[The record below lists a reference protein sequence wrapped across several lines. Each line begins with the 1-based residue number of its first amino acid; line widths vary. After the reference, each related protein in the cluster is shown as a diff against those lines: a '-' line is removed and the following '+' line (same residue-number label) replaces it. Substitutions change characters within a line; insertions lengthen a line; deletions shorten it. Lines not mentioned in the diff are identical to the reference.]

1 MIESSNFAIP
11 KLPWMK
17 EILKKLRRYDIRIR
31 KAINSQMQGDFR
43 SIFKGSGL
51 EYDDVRAYQYGDDIR
66 SINWKVTAKGTGT
79 FVKTY
84 IEEKEQTVFFV
95 LDVSASQEIG
105 RDGKYKKDVAKEVT
119 ALLSISATKQSSQT
133 GLLCFSDQKELYI
146 KPGKGRRHQYEILSG
161 LFRLQPKSRKTDLP
175 EALKLAM
182 NILKRKS
189 IIFLIS
195 DFIDD
200 DYIHNLKG
208 MARKHDLVV
217 IHLYDEREFQM
228 PSLGIVPLLDKES
241 GKTLWVNTSAG
252 GFRNSLN
259 KTYKENTSELE
270 RFCNRNNVN
279 YMAIDVHEDYVPK
292 LIKLFRHRNRRG

>member
-1 MIESSNFAIP
+1 
-11 KLPWMK
+11 MK

-31 KAINSQMQGDFR
+31 KAINSQMQGDFK

-66 SINWKVTAKGTGT
+66 SINWKVTAKGHGT
-79 FVKTY
+79 FIKTY
-84 IEEKEQTVFFV
+84 IEEKEQTVFFL

-105 RDGKYKKDVAKEVT
+105 RDGKYKKDVAKEIT
-119 ALLSISATKQSSQT
+119 ALLSIAATRQSSQT

-146 KPGKGRRHQYEILSG
+146 KPGKGRRHNYEILSG
-161 LFRLQPKSRKTDLP
+161 LFNLKTKSRKTDLP
-175 EALKLAM
+175 AALKLTL

-200 DYIHNLKG
+200 DYIHNMKG
-208 MARKHDLVV
+208 MCRKHDLVV
-217 IHLYDEREFQM
+217 IHLYDEREFEM

-241 GKTLWVNTSAG
+241 GKTLWVNTSSG
-252 GFRNSLN
+252 GFRNSLD
-259 KTYKENTSELE
+259 KTYKENTHDLE
-270 RFCNRNNVN
+270 QFCNRNNVN

-292 LIKLFRHRNRRG
+292 LIKLFRHRNRNRRG

>member
-1 MIESSNFAIP
+1 
-11 KLPWMK
+11 MK

-66 SINWKVTAKGTGT
+66 SINWKVTAKGHGT
-79 FVKTY
+79 FIKTY

-119 ALLSISATKQSSQT
+119 ALLSIAASRQSSST
-133 GLLCFSDQKELYI
+133 GMLCFSDQKELYI

-161 LFRLQPKSRKTDLP
+161 LFNLKAKSRKTNLP
-175 EALKLAM
+175 EALKLTL

-200 DYIHNLKG
+200 NYMHNLKG

-217 IHLYDEREFQM
+217 IHLYDEREFEM

-241 GKTLWVNTSAG
+241 GKTLWVNTSSG
-252 GFRNSLN
+252 GFRDSLD
-259 KTYKENTSELE
+259 KTYKENAHELE

-292 LIKLFRHRNRRG
+292 LIKLFRHRNRNRRG

>member
-1 MIESSNFAIP
+1 
-11 KLPWMK
+11 
-17 EILKKLRRYDIRIR
+17 
-31 KAINSQMQGDFR
+31 MQGDFR

-66 SINWKVTAKGTGT
+66 SINWKVTAKGHGT
-79 FVKTY
+79 FIKTY

-119 ALLSISATKQSSQT
+119 ALLSISATKQSSQI

-146 KPGKGRRHQYEILSG
+146 KPGKGRRHQYEVISG
-161 LFRLQPKSRKTDLP
+161 LFNLKPKSRKTNLT
-175 EALKLAM
+175 EALKLTL

-189 IIFLIS
+189 IIFLVS
-195 DFIDD
+195 DFIDN
-200 DYIHNLKG
+200 DYLHSLKG
-208 MARKHDLVV
+208 MARKHDLVI
-217 IHLYDEREFQM
+217 IHLYDEREFEM

-241 GKTLWVNTSAG
+241 GSTLWVNTSSG
-252 GFRNSLN
+252 GFRNSLD
-259 KTYKENTSELE
+259 KTYRENTHELE

-279 YMAIDVHEDYVPK
+279 YVAIDVHEDYVPK
-292 LIKLFRHRNRRG
+292 LIKLFRHRNRNRRG